1 MPFETQITIAFG
13 DTDPA
18 GLVYFPNILHYCHL
32 AMERLFAEHCHREYS
47 SLIKDDNL
55 GFPTVRSNAEFL
67 VPIVYGDTILVEIR
81 TLEIGNSSL
90 KLQYSIRRTSDG
102 VLCSRVDQVHVA
114 MNLSSRR
121 STAIPPTIRRE
132 LEQLM

>member
-90 KLQYSIRRTSDG
+90 NFSTRLGELLTAYSVPGWTRFTLQ
-102 VLCSRVDQVHVA
+102 
-114 MNLSSRR
+114 
-121 STAIPPTIRRE
+121 
-132 LEQLM
+132 